1 MRGSSGTV
9 AVADVSRQDTIERL
23 PEHIQHFLSVNPQSV
38 IFVALNKCDL
48 IEPTKLKK
56 LLPRKALEQVS
67 GIYPTFA
74 KTGDYVDEIFKQL
87 AYKILESG
95 GACSPPVPPLLF
107 GEVQQSFSLE
117 GETLGNYRARK
128 EE

>member
-1 MRGSSGTV
+1 MSVVKIQLS
-9 AVADVSRQDTIERL
+9 DFQSI
-23 PEHIQHFLSVNPQSV
+23 IQHFLSVNPQSV

-95 GACSPPVPPLLF
+95 DACSPPVPP
-107 GEVQQSFSLE
+107 SF
-117 GETLGNYRARK
+117 R
-128 EE
+128 